1 MLRKEKCVL
10 SGLKVGQSAR
20 IVDIFL
26 DDKKLR
32 NRFFEMGLTSGVKV
46 SVKNIAPLGDP
57 ISISVR
63 GYELSLRK
71 SDLKN
76 ILVEDV
82 KWRLLLWEIKIVERQ
97 ACLML

>member
-1 MLRKEKCVL
+1 MLKKENVVL
-10 SGLKVGQSAR
+10 SALTVGQSAKV
-20 IVDIFL
+20 VDVLIE
-26 DDKKLR
+26 DKKLR

-71 SDLKN
+71 SDLKK
-76 ILVEDV
+76 ILVEGV
-82 KWRLLLWEIKIVERQ
+82 KWESHLLEIKIVEKQ
-97 ACLML
+97 AYLMH